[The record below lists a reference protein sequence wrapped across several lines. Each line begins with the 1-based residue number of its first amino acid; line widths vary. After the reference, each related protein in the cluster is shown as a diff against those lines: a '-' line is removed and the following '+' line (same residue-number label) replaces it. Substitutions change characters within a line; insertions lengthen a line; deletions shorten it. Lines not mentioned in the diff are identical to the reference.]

1 MQTFPSS
8 ASYYKL
14 KRISELAVNVDDR
27 KCQRFLQERPL
38 VSLRKRRIIGLCLQL
53 TLKGKRFVSDRFF
66 QRLYKHSKRQ
76 CIGFAYNLSSLS
88 RKMMPWWRLCSL
100 NAAEAKWAV
109 FCPGWP
115 GERTRKIGHLLKR
128 TVNEWKFHKWKST
141 SLADSLPCMYQ
152 FTIFKTIVA
161 PTCT

>member
-1 MQTFPSS
+1 MRYFEFLTKNEFRLSVQTFPSS

-76 CIGFAYNLSSLS
+76 CTEFLKYVLDLRMFFLRKSQFFDFPFWSIWQIFIDENLIWQDYKVS
-88 RKMMPWWRLCSL
+88 
-100 NAAEAKWAV
+100 
-109 FCPGWP
+109 
-115 GERTRKIGHLLKR
+115 
-128 TVNEWKFHKWKST
+128 
-141 SLADSLPCMYQ
+141 
-152 FTIFKTIVA
+152 
-161 PTCT
+161 